1 MYCNRKKVGHVLEDV
16 LRHRA
21 PRPLDEHAD
30 AHQDAVEKVLLN
42 LKTKYLTMLN
52 SKICTFGKALAPQ
65 MNPIKQVST
74 LLLTMEGE
82 APCCSKNTKLQLWK
96 LFPWSDFCRFCWY
109 ICTEK
114 ESISIET
121 KRCTLMTT
129 LPACLTK
136 TALCRSSREALLPP
150 SF

>member
-1 MYCNRKKVGHVLEDV
+1 MLSKDQTQHNHVGHVLEDV

-30 AHQDAVEKVLLN
+30 AHQDTVEKVLLHLEN
-42 LKTKYLTMLN
+42 ENIQQDFNKN
-52 SKICTFGKALAPQ
+52 ISTFGKALAPQ

-96 LFPWSDFCRFCWY
+96 LFPWSDFVGFVD
-109 ICTEK
+109 IFVQK
-114 ESISIET
+114 
-121 KRCTLMTT
+121 KNQFL
-129 LPACLTK
+129 
-136 TALCRSSREALLPP
+136 
-150 SF
+150 